1 MYTKINM
8 LFIYIINRYILYI
21 YDIYIGVCDICADCA
36 TGAASKKALMTYRL
50 HLVVLRGSFAAKN
63 S

>member
-1 MYTKINM
+1 MKY
-8 LFIYIINRYILYI
+8 IYIKYRSILYI
-21 YDIYIGVCDICADCA
+21 YGLYIGVCDICADCA